1 MRLARAL
8 CSLYPARLRHAHGAE
23 MEALIEARLR
33 RARTAGAIHAP
44 GVVAATV
51 WDVGRTWAA
60 ELRPTGPR
68 PSAADASGLNENR
81 SGRGGM
87 GGWAQDMGYAL
98 RRLRA
103 TPLFTLGA
111 VAIVAVAIGANT
123 AMFALVHAALF
134 ERPPY
139 PEIERVVH
147 VYQDSDDGEPSSS
160 SYPAYLDMLATT
172 EVFASV
178 GATSPESANL
188 TVGEG
193 TQSVAIEYTTSTLL
207 SALGLTPHR
216 GRWFDASMDEIG
228 AGHFAVVSHA
238 AWERRFGSDA
248 GLIGRTIEL
257 NGQPVEVI
265 GIGPR
270 DFNGVFGFAVTDFW
284 LSISSTPVGGSYR
297 VTNLER
303 RQDHWYDVRA
313 RLADGVT
320 VTRAQEAMDALAL
333 RLAEG
338 FPELNEGRGI
348 TVFPASDVRVH
359 PTEDA
364 NIRAVAAAIMGIV
377 GLVLVLAA
385 TNLGSLLLVRGMA
398 RGPEIAV
405 RRALGAGQG
414 RVAGLFVSEGLLL
427 SLIGGGLG
435 LLLAGRLASM
445 IRTIPSPVG
454 GALDV
459 GLDPQVALFAL
470 ALMVGTG
477 VFFGWAPA
485 LQSLRTDVAGA
496 LRDETSV
503 AGNRRAFLFRD
514 GMVAVQ
520 VAASVVLVV
529 GASLMVRGLASYQQ
543 IDTGVAVERLALLGT
558 TFSQAG
564 IAPEDRQA
572 SAAALTERLEA
583 IPGVSS
589 VALTTRIPVSGGGST
604 TTVVEGYDPKAGTGS
619 VELPFAYVSPGYFE
633 TVGMSVVA
641 GRAYGPDD
649 RIGPRRS
656 VIVNETAA
664 WRFWGDPDAALGGRV
679 RPQGAPDAWI
689 QVVGVVSDVT
699 VGDLGGPDLPM
710 LYYAMPESAVDA
722 PTFVVSAEVDPA
734 SLLPAMRSTLR
745 ELNPRLPVDRLDT
758 MRGHLTAALAGPRLA
773 TGVLGLFSLLALILA
788 SIGIYTI
795 VSLTVAG
802 RRSEIGLR
810 IALGAESGRVI
821 RLVTG
826 RVLATVAAGFALGGL
841 AVAVVA
847 PRAGAFT
854 LGVEPLDPG
863 ALLIATTVLGAV
875 VAIAS
880 YVPARRAALVDP
892 VEALTGR

>member
-1 MRLARAL
+1 MRLARVL
-8 CSLYPARLRHAHGAE
+8 CSLYPAGLRHEHGAE
-23 MEALIEARLR
+23 MEALVAARLE
-33 RARTAGAIHAP
+33 RARSGSAMSLAV
-44 GVVAATV
+44 VVAATL
-51 WDVGRTWAA
+51 WDVARTW
-60 ELRPTGPR
+60 TT
-68 PSAADASGLNENR
+68 SGLIENR

-87 GGWAQDMGYAL
+87 RGWVQDMGYAL

-139 PEIERVVH
+139 ADVERVVH
-147 VYQDSDDGEPSSS
+147 VYQDSDDGEPAST

-172 EVFASV
+172 DVFAAV

-207 SALGLTPHR
+207 PTLGLTPHR
-216 GRWFDASMDEIG
+216 GRWFDTGMDEVG

-265 GIGPR
+265 GVGPR

-320 VTRAQEAMDALAL
+320 LTRAREAMDALAL

-348 TVFPASDVRVH
+348 TVFPATDVRVH
-359 PTEDA
+359 PSEDA

-427 SLIGGGLG
+427 SLLGGGVG
-435 LLLAGRLASM
+435 LVLAGWLISVM
-445 IRTIPSPVG
+445 RTIPSPAGG

-459 GLDPQVALFAL
+459 SLDPQVGLFAV

-496 LRDETSV
+496 LRDETAVS
-503 AGNRRAFLFRD
+503 GNRRAFLFRD

-529 GASLMVRGLASYQQ
+529 GASLMVSGLARYQQ
-543 IDTGVAVERLALLGT
+543 IDTGVEVDRLALLRT

-564 IAPEDRQA
+564 IEPESRQA
-572 SAAALTERLEA
+572 TAATLIERLEA

-604 TTVVEGYDPKAGTGS
+604 TTVVEGYDPQVGTGS

-633 TVGMSVVA
+633 TVGMSVVT
-641 GRAYGPDD
+641 GRGYGPND
-649 RIGPRRS
+649 RIGPRQS

-664 WRFWGDPDAALGGRV
+664 RRFWGDPDAAIGGRV
-679 RPQGAPDAWI
+679 RPQGAPDAWV

-722 PTFVVSAEVDPA
+722 PTFVVSADVDPA
-734 SLLPAMRSTLR
+734 SLLPVMRSTLR

-810 IALGAESGRVI
+810 IALGAEPGRVI

-826 RVLATVAAGFALGGL
+826 RVLATVAVGFALGAL

-847 PRAGAFT
+847 PNAGAFT
-854 LGVEPLDPG
+854 MGVEPLDAA
-863 ALLIATTVLGAV
+863 ALLIATAVLGVV

-880 YVPARRAALVDP
+880 YVPARRAARVDP

>member
-8 CSLYPARLRHAHGAE
+8 CSLYPAGLRRAHGPE
-23 MEALIEARLR
+23 MEALVEARLR
-33 RARTAGAIHAP
+33 RSREAGALRVG
-44 GVVAATV
+44 GVVASTL

-60 ELRPTGPR
+60 EVNRG
-68 PSAADASGLNENR
+68 GLNGNR
-81 SGRGGM
+81 NGRGGM
-87 GGWAQDMGYAL
+87 GGWAQDVGYAL

-111 VAIVAVAIGANT
+111 VVIVAVAIGANT

-134 ERPPY
+134 EQPPY
-139 PEIERVVH
+139 AEIERVVH
-147 VYQDSDDGEPSSS
+147 VYQDSDDGEPSST
-160 SYPAYLDMLATT
+160 SYPAYLDMLAMM

-193 TQSVAIEYTTSTLL
+193 VQSIAIEYGTSTLL
-207 SALGLTPHR
+207 PALGLTPHQ
-216 GRWFDASMDEIG
+216 GRWFDASMDQVG

-248 GLIGRTIEL
+248 GLIGRSIEI

-265 GIGPR
+265 GVGPR
-270 DFNGVFGFAVTDFW
+270 DFNGIFGFAVTDFW

-348 TVFPASDVRVH
+348 TVFPATDVRVH
-359 PTEDA
+359 PSEDG

-398 RGPEIAV
+398 RRPEIAV
-405 RRALGAGQG
+405 RRALGAGRG
-414 RVAGLFVSEGLLL
+414 RVAGLFVWEGLLL

-435 LLLAGRLASM
+435 VLLAERLVSLM
-445 IRTIPSPVG
+445 RTLPSPTGG

-459 GLDPQVALFAL
+459 GLDPQVVLFAL

-477 VFFGWAPA
+477 MFFGWAPA

-503 AGNRRAFLFRD
+503 AGNRRSFLFRD

-543 IDTGVAVERLALLGT
+543 IDTGVAVERLALLRT

-564 IAPEDRQA
+564 IEPEGRQA
-572 SAAALTERLEA
+572 ATTSLTERLEA

-604 TTVVEGYDPKAGTGS
+604 TTVVEGYAPQVGTGS

-641 GRAYGPDD
+641 GRGYRPDD
-649 RIGPRRS
+649 RIGPRES

-664 WRFWGDPDAALGGRV
+664 RRFWGDAEAALGGRV
-679 RPQGAPDAWI
+679 RPQGAPDAWV
-689 QVVGVVSDVT
+689 QVVGVTSDVT

-722 PTFVVSAEVDPA
+722 PTFVVNASVDPA
-734 SLLPAMRSTLR
+734 SLLPAMRTALR

-758 MRGHLTAALAGPRLA
+758 MQGHLAAALAGPRLA
-773 TGVLGLFSLLALILA
+773 TGVLGLFSLLALTLA

-810 IALGAESGRVI
+810 IALGAERGRVI

-826 RVLATVAAGFALGGL
+826 RVLATVAVGFVLGGL
-841 AVAVVA
+841 AVAFVA
-847 PRAGAFT
+847 PVAGALT
-854 LGVEPLDPG
+854 LGVEPLDLG
-863 ALLIATTVLGAV
+863 AILIATAVLSGV

-880 YVPARRAALVDP
+880 YLPARRAARVDP

>member
-8 CSLYPARLRHAHGAE
+8 CSLYPAGLRRAHGAD
-23 MEALIEARLR
+23 MEALVEVRLR
-33 RARTAGAIHAP
+33 RAWGTGAMRVG
-44 GVVAATV
+44 GVVVSTLL
-51 WDVGRTWAA
+51 DVGRTWAA
-60 ELRPTGPR
+60 EANPG
-68 PSAADASGLNENR
+68 GLNGNR
-81 SGRGGM
+81 NGRGGM
-87 GGWAQDMGYAL
+87 GGWAQDVGYAL

-134 ERPPY
+134 EQPPY

-147 VYQDSDDGEPSSS
+147 VYQDSDDGEPSST

-188 TVGEG
+188 TVGES
-193 TQSVAIEYTTSTLL
+193 TQAVAIEYSTSTLL
-207 SALGLTPHR
+207 PALGLTPHR
-216 GRWFDASMDEIG
+216 GRWFDPSMDQVG
-228 AGHFAVVSHA
+228 AGYFAVVSHGT
-238 AWERRFGSDA
+238 WERRYGSDA
-248 GLIGRTIEL
+248 GLIGQTIEI

-265 GIGPR
+265 GVGPQ
-270 DFNGVFGFAVTDFW
+270 DFNGFFGFAVNDFW

-303 RQDHWYDVRA
+303 REDHWYDVRA

-348 TVFPASDVRVH
+348 TVFPATDVRVH
-359 PTEDA
+359 PSEDG

-405 RRALGAGQG
+405 RRALGAGRG
-414 RVAGLFVSEGLLL
+414 RVAGLFVWEGLLL

-435 LLLAGRLASM
+435 VLLAERLVSLM
-445 IRTIPSPVG
+445 RTLPSPAGG

-477 VFFGWAPA
+477 LFFGWAPA

-503 AGNRRAFLFRD
+503 SGNRRAFLFRD

-543 IDTGVAVERLALLGT
+543 IDTGVAVERLALLRT

-564 IAPEDRQA
+564 IAPEGRQA
-572 SAAALTERLEA
+572 ATASLTERLEA

-604 TTVVEGYDPKAGTGS
+604 TTVVEGYAPQVGTGS
-619 VELPFAYVSPGYFE
+619 VELPFAYVGPGYFE
-633 TVGMSVVA
+633 TVAMSVVA
-641 GRAYGPDD
+641 GRGYRSDD
-649 RIGPRRS
+649 GIGPRES

-664 WRFWGDPDAALGGRV
+664 RQFWGDPDAALGGRL
-679 RPQGAPDAWI
+679 RPQGAPDAWVR
-689 QVVGVVSDVT
+689 VVGVVSDVT

-722 PTFVVSAEVDPA
+722 PTFVVNASVDPA
-734 SLLPAMRSTLR
+734 SLLPAMRTVLR

-758 MRGHLTAALAGPRLA
+758 MQGHLAAALAGPRLA
-773 TGVLGLFSLLALILA
+773 TGVLGLFSLLALMLA

-810 IALGAESGRVI
+810 IALGAERGRVI

-826 RVLATVAAGFALGGL
+826 RVLATVAVGFVLGGL
-841 AVAVVA
+841 AVALVA
-847 PRAGAFT
+847 PAAAALT
-854 LGVEPLDPG
+854 LGVEPLDLG
-863 ALLIATTVLGAV
+863 ALLIATAVLGAV
-875 VAIAS
+875 VAVAS
-880 YVPARRAALVDP
+880 YVPARRAARVDP

>member
-1 MRLARAL
+1 
-8 CSLYPARLRHAHGAE
+8 
-23 MEALIEARLR
+23 
-33 RARTAGAIHAP
+33 
-44 GVVAATV
+44 
-51 WDVGRTWAA
+51 
-60 ELRPTGPR
+60 
-68 PSAADASGLNENR
+68 
-81 SGRGGM
+81 
-87 GGWAQDMGYAL
+87 
-98 RRLRA
+98 
-103 TPLFTLGA
+103 
-111 VAIVAVAIGANT
+111 
-123 AMFALVHAALF
+123 
-134 ERPPY
+134 
-139 PEIERVVH
+139 
-147 VYQDSDDGEPSSS
+147 
-160 SYPAYLDMLATT
+160 
-172 EVFASV
+172 
-178 GATSPESANL
+178 
-188 TVGEG
+188 
-193 TQSVAIEYTTSTLL
+193 
-207 SALGLTPHR
+207 
-216 GRWFDASMDEIG
+216 
-228 AGHFAVVSHA
+228 
-238 AWERRFGSDA
+238 
-248 GLIGRTIEL
+248 
-257 NGQPVEVI
+257 
-265 GIGPR
+265 
-270 DFNGVFGFAVTDFW
+270 
-284 LSISSTPVGGSYR
+284 
-297 VTNLER
+297 
-303 RQDHWYDVRA
+303 
-313 RLADGVT
+313 
-320 VTRAQEAMDALAL
+320 
-333 RLAEG
+333 
-338 FPELNEGRGI
+338 
-348 TVFPASDVRVH
+348 
-359 PTEDA
+359 
-364 NIRAVAAAIMGIV
+364 
-377 GLVLVLAA
+377 
-385 TNLGSLLLVRGMA
+385 
-398 RGPEIAV
+398 
-405 RRALGAGQG
+405 
-414 RVAGLFVSEGLLL
+414 
-427 SLIGGGLG
+427 
-435 LLLAGRLASM
+435 
-445 IRTIPSPVG
+445 
-454 GALDV
+454 
-459 GLDPQVALFAL
+459 
-470 ALMVGTG
+470 
-477 VFFGWAPA
+477 
-485 LQSLRTDVAGA
+485 
-496 LRDETSV
+496 V

-604 TTVVEGYDPKAGTGS
+604 TTVVEGYDPQAGTGS

-633 TVGMSVVA
+633 TVGMTVVA

-664 WRFWGDPDAALGGRV
+664 RRFWGDPDAAIGGRV
-679 RPQGAPDAWI
+679 RPQGAPGEWI

-841 AVAVVA
+841 AVAAVA

>member
-1 MRLARAL
+1 MRLARVL
-8 CSLYPARLRHAHGAE
+8 CWLYPPRLRHEHGAE
-23 MEALIEARLR
+23 MEALVAARLE
-33 RARTAGAIHAP
+33 RARSRSSMRVAV
-44 GVVAATV
+44 VVAATL
-51 WDVGRTWAA
+51 WDVARTWTA
-60 ELRPTGPR
+60 R
-68 PSAADASGLNENR
+68 GLNDNR
-81 SGRGGM
+81 NGRGGM

-103 TPLFTLGA
+103 TPLFTVGA

-172 EVFASV
+172 DVFASV

-193 TQSVAIEYTTSTLL
+193 VQSVAIEYTTSTLL
-207 SALGLTPHR
+207 PTLGLTPHR
-216 GRWFDASMDEIG
+216 GRWFDVSMDQVG

-238 AWERRFGSDA
+238 AWERRFGADP

-265 GIGPR
+265 GVGPR
-270 DFNGVFGFAVTDFW
+270 DFNGVFGFTVTDFW
-284 LSISSTPVGGSYR
+284 LSISSTPVGGSFR
-297 VTNLER
+297 VANLER

-313 RLADGVT
+313 RLAEGVT
-320 VTRAQEAMDALAL
+320 PARAQEAMDALAL
-333 RLAEG
+333 RLAEA

-348 TVFPASDVRVH
+348 TVFPATEIRVH
-359 PTEDA
+359 PSEDG
-364 NIRAVAAAIMGIV
+364 NIRAVGGAIMGIV

-414 RVAGLFVSEGLLL
+414 RVAGLFLAEGLLL

-435 LLLAGRLASM
+435 LLLAGRLVSLM
-445 IRTIPSPVG
+445 RTMPSPVPG
-454 GALDV
+454 GGTLDV
-459 GLDPQVALFAL
+459 GLDLQVALFAA

-496 LRDETSV
+496 LRDETAVS
-503 AGNRRAFLFRD
+503 GNRRAFLFRD

-529 GASLMVRGLASYQQ
+529 GASLMVRGLAQYQQ
-543 IDTGVAVERLALLGT
+543 IDTGVDVERLALLRT

-564 IAPEDRQA
+564 IAPEARQA

-604 TTVVEGYDPKAGTGS
+604 TTVVEGYDPQAGTGS
-619 VELPFAYVSPGYFE
+619 VELPFAFVTPGYFE
-633 TVGMSVVA
+633 TVGIAVVA
-641 GRAYGPDD
+641 GRAYRPDD
-649 RIGPRRS
+649 RIGPRQS

-664 WRFWGDPDAALGGRV
+664 RRFWGDAEAALGGRV

-710 LYYAMPESAVDA
+710 LYYAMPESVADA
-722 PTFVVSAEVDPA
+722 PTFVVSADVDPA
-734 SLLPAMRSTLR
+734 SLLPAMRSALR

-758 MRGHLTAALAGPRLA
+758 MRGHLGAALAGPRLA
-773 TGVLGLFSLLALILA
+773 TGVLGLFSLLALTLA

-810 IALGAESGRVI
+810 IALGAERGRVI

-826 RVLATVAAGFALGGL
+826 RVLATVAVGFALGAM

-854 LGVEPLDPG
+854 LGVEPLDLG
-863 ALLIATTVLGAV
+863 ALLLATAVLGAV

-880 YVPARRAALVDP
+880 YVPARRAARVDP